1 MGQLGLVGA
10 TPRTEKEAV
19 GLAGQLASRSEE
31 ERGACR
37 LWPLKLTAVLARVLQ
52 FGARVCA
59 MWFTLSC
66 IECCRRR
73 RQRLND
79 EMHDRHVAEGDDL
92 EANIF
97 RGRGWKEL
105 SAEEFAFAEAVC
117 ERQLREA
124 WGLHHKYKWF

>member
-1 MGQLGLVGA
+1 
-10 TPRTEKEAV
+10 
-19 GLAGQLASRSEE
+19 
-31 ERGACR
+31 
-37 LWPLKLTAVLARVLQ
+37 
-52 FGARVCA
+52 
-59 MWFTLSC
+59 
-66 IECCRRR
+66 
-73 RQRLND
+73 
-79 EMHDRHVAEGDDL
+79 MHDRHVAEGDDL